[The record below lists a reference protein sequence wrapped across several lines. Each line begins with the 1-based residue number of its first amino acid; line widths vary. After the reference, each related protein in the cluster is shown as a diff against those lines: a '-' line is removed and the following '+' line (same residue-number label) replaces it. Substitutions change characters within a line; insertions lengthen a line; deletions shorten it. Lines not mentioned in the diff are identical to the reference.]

1 MVSTCVPTNITR
13 RVSRLFLLPKTAFC
27 STFVPLCLFLS
38 EIDRERCCKTGTCF
52 SLCSLEGVGID
63 VQRGRCLRV
72 AERGRNGAHIG
83 VIGDEQRGI
92 EMSKLMDAVPRQ
104 AVTFAKLFS
113 PVIEIAGA
121 CRRSV
126 ELGKRL
132 GRSRAIGHPAPY
144 AAWIALPVAPSP
156 CRRSTQGVS
165 GSDESVLSLAGL

>member
-1 MVSTCVPTNITR
+1 M
-13 RVSRLFLLPKTAFC
+13 PKTAFC

-38 EIDRERCCKTGTCF
+38 EIDRERCCKTDTCF

-104 AVTFAKLFS
+104 AVTFAKLF
-113 PVIEIAGA
+113 
-121 CRRSV
+121 RSV
-126 ELGKRL
+126 YKELHADRETG
-132 GRSRAIGHPAPY
+132 
-144 AAWIALPVAPSP
+144 
-156 CRRSTQGVS
+156 C
-165 GSDESVLSLAGL
+165 